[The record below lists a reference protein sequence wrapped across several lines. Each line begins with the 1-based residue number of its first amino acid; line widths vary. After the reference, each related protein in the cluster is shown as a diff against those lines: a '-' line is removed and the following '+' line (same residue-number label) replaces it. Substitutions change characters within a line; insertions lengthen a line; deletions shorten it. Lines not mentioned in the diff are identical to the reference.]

1 MTQFENNIRES
12 FRGVKKDILEVKNQ
26 ILKLAEEQQKIVE
39 MILKESKKTSK
50 KKTSKKKTSKKK

>member
-26 ILKLAEEQQKIVE
+26 ILKLAEERQKIVE